1 MRCVEVLA
9 DQSLAGHLAGEAIG
23 ISRYDDSWL
32 CEVGNMRVSSAAI
45 DNLIRVR
52 VLRNRRCL
60 D

>member
-1 MRCVEVLA
+1 VKCIQVPEH
-9 DQSLAGHLAGEAIG
+9 QSLTGHLAGEAIG